1 MQIKNKSIL
10 ITGGANGIGFLL
22 LKKLIEKGANVIVL
36 DNDKNKLKQIN
47 KKFKD
52 YKNKLYFFDCD
63 ISNNASVALVIK
75 KVFKL
80 FKNIDVL
87 VNNAA
92 VLQDSL
98 LISIFK
104 GKIKKLPLDNW
115 HKVINTNLNGTF
127 YITREIVEK
136 MVINRT
142 NGLIINVS
150 SISSYGNSGQSAYA
164 ASKAALNSLT
174 VTWSQELQN
183 FDIRVAGLSPG
194 ITDTD
199 MPKNSLSN
207 TLLENWRQKIPL
219 KRFAKISEIM
229 KGLIFIIENDYFN
242 GRILEIDGGL
252 RI

>member
-1 MQIKNKSIL
+1 MQIKNKNIL

-22 LKKLIEKGANVIVL
+22 LKKLVQKGANVIVL
-36 DNDKNKLKQIN
+36 DNDQSQLKQIN

-52 YKNKLYFFDCD
+52 YKNKLYFFNCD
-63 ISNNASVALVIK
+63 ISNKKSVSLTIK

-80 FKNIDVL
+80 IKNIDVL

-92 VLQDSL
+92 ILQDSL

-104 GKIKKLPLDNW
+104 GKIKKLSLDNW

-127 YITREIVEK
+127 YVTREIVEK

-142 NGLIINVS
+142 SGLIINVS
-150 SISSYGNSGQSAYA
+150 SVSSYGNSGQSAYA
-164 ASKAALNSLT
+164 SSKAALNSLT

-199 MPKNSLSN
+199 MPKRSLTD
-207 TLLENWRQKIPL
+207 TLLENWKQKIPL
-219 KRFAKISEIM
+219 KRFAKVNEMI
-229 KGLIFIIENDYFN
+229 KGFIFIIENDYFN